1 MVLRGICVVMLGF
14 ISSCALPSSGRVA
27 ERESK
32 VKEAPAVESNAVVMR
47 WSVIPP
53 RDANGVSE
61 AELEN
66 VTRQAFAGW
75 QQAGVVRF
83 VKAEPGEKAD
93 VLIGFGGAPE
103 DANNKHA
110 MAWSYPPGSPN
121 AGLIRL
127 SSDIGWTTNP
137 WVFWKQPVQWV
148 LGNRVGHVLGL
159 QDNRKYDSIM
169 SAQFPP
175 REEPSIWDLLDLRKR
190 FQHPDTLEG
199 Q

>member
-1 MVLRGICVVMLGF
+1 MDPNLKRNCSIKMVLRGICVVMLGF

-32 VKEAPAVESNAVVMR
+32 VKEEPAVESNAVVMR

-148 LGNRVGHVLGL
+148 LGNPWDMFLGCRTTGNMTPSCRLSSRHV
-159 QDNRKYDSIM
+159 KS
-169 SAQFPP
+169 PP
-175 REEPSIWDLLDLRKR
+175 FGICWI
-190 FQHPDTLEG
+190 
-199 Q
+199 